1 MRAFLRS
8 SEACF
13 PLKAGTTTVGRG
25 RDADI
30 VLESAGVEER
40 HAALACAGPAGGFV
54 LQDFNSAHGTFVND
68 CRVQNA
74 AVSVSPGDTLRF
86 GSGGASYQLAVDEVP
101 QLSYPPVK
109 RRTAWPGQHQLVT
122 EPKLHAPSTPP
133 HLPLLQSQH
142 CPSTHSS
149 WASGAGGRVPHP
161 PLRKH
166 PMSAWARSV
175 TSSFSPDTFSRS
187 SAARQDLTNVSGSGQ
202 SGAAGVPSL
211 GIHNVDFLLQEKD
224 EKLLRLEKEISR
236 LSGFETEM
244 KHKDTVIANL
254 QDEIAMMA
262 KTMAQAAARN
272 NVELTQKL
280 LTFDREMGAKM
291 GEIKALKEQISN
303 LQKDSSQVFS
313 HSLSERDL
321 EIVSL
326 KKESEKLKRDQ
337 SLTAGLVTSLQREI
351 GVKEQKIQQLNQE
364 VERIK
369 KENREKDNQL
379 AVVSAKCS
387 RIKEEMKHELGE
399 REVIAYRNRIG
410 ELEFHLKGL
419 QGEIQKY
426 CTEQE
431 TIRNRLSEKA
441 KAEEELKKACERKSQ
456 QLQEMGRRERLLK
469 SDLDRAKDQLES
481 LKHQVVQVC
490 FPQATG
496 TAEKS
501 ITDQQLI
508 EKIRQISEENHR
520 SLEKEKFFQEEI
532 SSRLSKEKKL
542 SENVEV
548 FKESLCEL
556 QAFLKTSCCS
566 TSLRRE
572 LCNFEALCVDPF
584 VLEIHTAVVETM
596 HQLLAWMEG
605 VEQLLESAGLD
616 LPSSDKGE
624 NVLRGLGFSNC
635 SRGSQLALRSLSK
648 LWLKQ
653 FFGKTQAVSLGLF
666 LDRHFQK
673 SLARY
678 RRQAQLDKVQESQD
692 ALLQEH
698 LNKLKVK
705 HEEDLRIKINQ
716 IILEKEEESKE
727 ILESAVAK
735 EKDKFK
741 QSVDEEQKKIQDL
754 ENHLRNMTEVIETK
768 SKEQEVVNVKLR
780 EAVDNLKETAKREIV
795 LKQQLLMQDKQLKSL
810 QNENDLLKQKLQE
823 EIMEYKEQIKQHSQT
838 IVALEDR
845 LLEAKQQQ
853 KTLEEE
859 NVALLEKIEGFQ
871 GDPCRS
877 SSAASLAVCHTE
889 EPHGCLIEELA
900 AAQNAILSK
909 EAVIARLTKELV
921 ETKARM
927 SDMRGELSEKQKVE
941 LERNLSRVKSQESEL
956 NMLREKLFE
965 MSNLVDKK
973 DKDLEA
979 VAEELRQAHENLK
992 LLKDASKETAEEL
1005 KTLPQ
1010 TQVQARTAAV
1020 DEVSERDLALD
1031 LANIG
1036 AKCRGLRHEETIR
1049 RQKEGLAELRERLK
1063 VLEKAR
1069 SSTVT
1074 SQGPEPLVVL
1084 KRDLPEEIVQKA
1096 GLRKELLPLPISKR
1110 KACKF
1115 PSGFPNGCSPVAVE
1129 EPANVEVSDALDLS
1143 EKMYLDLIR
1152 ALGALMNMKELTGMQ
1167 SVKHL
1172 SQEEREKVGLQRQK
1186 DLELLYDKISKLKSR
1201 LERKEEMIKDYEA
1214 SAEQLRLNQVS
1225 LQACQEEM
1233 TKLEDEVYREAE
1245 ENALLKEALERTQV
1259 QLNQEKRLNQ
1269 VVKLHKNLVEDKE
1282 KRNGKELPGCARSQK
1297 GRVGK
1302 PGAQKFFLSE
1312 KQKMKDRTGGSC
1324 KAVRRGQRRFHR
1336 PHGTEADDGETGSAA
1351 DAPRAEKHDQGGRRR
1366 PGQQAQLSGVPPDFP
1381 QGGGRRAAGGQ
1392 RAARLGKALRD

>member
-1 MRAFLRS
+1 
-8 SEACF
+8 
-13 PLKAGTTTVGRG
+13 
-25 RDADI
+25 
-30 VLESAGVEER
+30 
-40 HAALACAGPAGGFV
+40 
-54 LQDFNSAHGTFVND
+54 
-68 CRVQNA
+68 
-74 AVSVSPGDTLRF
+74 
-86 GSGGASYQLAVDEVP
+86 
-101 QLSYPPVK
+101 
-109 RRTAWPGQHQLVT
+109 
-122 EPKLHAPSTPP
+122 
-133 HLPLLQSQH
+133 
-142 CPSTHSS
+142 
-149 WASGAGGRVPHP
+149 
-161 PLRKH
+161 
-166 PMSAWARSV
+166 MSAWARSV

-387 RIKEEMKHELGE
+387 RIKEEVKHELGE

-616 LPSSDKGE
+616 LPSSDKGLSACIRRLLE
-624 NVLRGLGFSNC
+624 NNHE
-635 SRGSQLALRSLSK
+635 A
-648 LWLKQ
+648 
-653 FFGKTQAVSLGLF
+653 TQRIQILE
-666 LDRHFQK
+666 
-673 SLARY
+673 
-678 RRQAQLDKVQESQD
+678 AQLDKVQESQD

-754 ENHLRNMTEVIETK
+754 ENHLRNMTEVIEMK

-780 EAVDNLKETAKREIV
+780 EAVDNLKETAKREIM

-838 IVALEDR
+838 VVALEDR

-889 EPHGCLIEELA
+889 ESHGCLIEELA

-1020 DEVSERDLALD
+1020 DEVSERGLALD
-1031 LANIG
+1031 LADIG

-1381 QGGGRRAAGGQ
+1381 QGGGGRAAGGQ

>member
-1 MRAFLRS
+1 MSRQQLPGCAEPVLAPQRKRGGCRNSPKRQLSGCPGETMRAFLRS

-211 GIHNVDFLLQEKD
+211 GIHNVDFLLQEK
-224 EKLLRLEKEISR
+224 
-236 LSGFETEM
+236 
-244 KHKDTVIANL
+244 
-254 QDEIAMMA
+254 
-262 KTMAQAAARN
+262 
-272 NVELTQKL
+272 
-280 LTFDREMGAKM
+280 
-291 GEIKALKEQISN
+291 
-303 LQKDSSQVFS
+303 
-313 HSLSERDL
+313 
-321 EIVSL
+321 
-326 KKESEKLKRDQ
+326 
-337 SLTAGLVTSLQREI
+337 
-351 GVKEQKIQQLNQE
+351 
-364 VERIK
+364 
-369 KENREKDNQL
+369 
-379 AVVSAKCS
+379 
-387 RIKEEMKHELGE
+387 
-399 REVIAYRNRIG
+399 RIG

>member
-1 MRAFLRS
+1 MRAFLKS
-8 SEACF
+8 SEGCF
-13 PLKAGTTTVGRG
+13 PLKSPTTTIGRH
-25 RDADI
+25 RDADV
-30 VLESAGVEER
+30 VLESAGVEDR
-40 HAALACAGPAGGFV
+40 HAVLESAGPGGGFV
-54 LQDFNSAHGTFVND
+54 LQDLSGGSGTFVNG
-68 CRVQNA
+68 CHVQNA
-74 AVSVSPGDTLRF
+74 AVSVSAGDVLRF
-86 GSGGASYQLAVDEVP
+86 GPQGPAFELVVDGAP

-109 RRTAWPGQHQLVT
+109 RRTAWPGHLQLVT

-149 WASGAGGRVPHP
+149 WAPGAAGHVPHP
-161 PLRKH
+161 PLRKR
-166 PMSAWARSV
+166 PLSAWARSV
-175 TSSFSPDTFSRS
+175 TSSFSPDTFI
-187 SAARQDLTNVSGSGQ
+187 LTNISGNGQ

-254 QDEIAMMA
+254 QEEIATMA
-262 KTMAQAAARN
+262 KTMAQAAARS

-280 LTFDREMGAKM
+280 LTFDQEMGAKTE
-291 GEIKALKEQISN
+291 EIKALKEQISN

-337 SLTAGLVTSLQREI
+337 ALTAGLVTSLQREI
-351 GVKEQKIQQLNQE
+351 AVKEQKIQQLNQE
-364 VERIK
+364 AEKIK

-399 REVIAYRNRIG
+399 REAIAYRNRIG
-410 ELEFHLKGL
+410 ELELHLKGL
-419 QGEIQKY
+419 QGEIQKH
-426 CTEQE
+426 CAEQE
-431 TIRNRLSEKA
+431 TIRNKLSKKA

-469 SDLDRAKDQLES
+469 SNLDRAKDQLES
-481 LKHQVVQVC
+481 FKHQVVQVC

-496 TAEKS
+496 AAEKS

-508 EKIRQISEENHR
+508 EKIRQISEENQR

-532 SSRLSKEKKL
+532 SSRLSKEKEL

-548 FKESLCEL
+548 FKKSLCEL
-556 QAFLKTSCCS
+556 QAFLRTSCCS

-584 VLEIHTAVVETM
+584 VLEIHTAVVETVRL
-596 HQLLAWMEG
+596 LLAWMEG

-616 LPSSDKGE
+616 LPSSDKGLSACIRRLLE
-624 NVLRGLGFSNC
+624 NNHEATKRIQILE
-635 SRGSQLALRSLSK
+635 
-648 LWLKQ
+648 
-653 FFGKTQAVSLGLF
+653 T
-666 LDRHFQK
+666 
-673 SLARY
+673 
-678 RRQAQLDKVQESQD
+678 QLDKVQESQD

-698 LNKLKVK
+698 LNELKAK
-705 HEEDLRIKINQ
+705 HEQDLQIKINQ

-727 ILESAVAK
+727 ILESAVSK

-741 QSVDEEQKKIQDL
+741 QSVDEEKKKIQDL
-754 ENHLRNMTEVIETK
+754 ENHLRSMTEVIEMK

-780 EAVDNLKETAKREIV
+780 EAMDNLEETGKREIM
-795 LKQQLLMQDKQLKSL
+795 LKQQLLMQDEQLKIT
-810 QNENDLLKQKLQE
+810 QDENELLKQKIQK
-823 EIMEYKEQIKQHSQT
+823 EIVEYKEQIKQHSQT

-845 LLEAKQQQ
+845 LLKAKQEQ

-859 NVALLEKIEGFQ
+859 NAALLEKIEGFQ

-877 SSAASLAVCHTE
+877 SSGASLAVSHTE
-889 EPHGCLIEELA
+889 ESPGCLMQRQELA
-900 AAQNAILSK
+900 AAQNTILSK
-909 EAVIARLTKELV
+909 EAVIVGLTKELA

-927 SDMRGELSEKQKVE
+927 SDMRGELSEKQKEE
-941 LERNLSRVKSQESEL
+941 LEWNLSRVKCQESEL

-973 DKDLEA
+973 NKDLKA
-979 VAEELRQAHENLK
+979 VAEELRQAQENLK
-992 LLKDASKETAEEL
+992 VMKDASKETAEEL
-1005 KTLPQ
+1005 EILPQ
-1010 TQVQARTAAV
+1010 TQVEASTATV
-1020 DEVSERDLALD
+1020 DEVSKRDLALD
-1031 LANIG
+1031 LADIG

-1049 RQKEGLAELRERLK
+1049 RQKEGLAELRERIK
-1063 VLEKAR
+1063 TLEKAQ
-1069 SSTVT
+1069 SSAVT
-1074 SQGPEPLVVL
+1074 SQGPEPFVVL
-1084 KRDLPEEIVQKA
+1084 KRDLPEKMVQNA
-1096 GLRKELLPLPISKR
+1096 GLRKELLPLAIPKR
-1110 KACKF
+1110 NASKF
-1115 PSGFPNGCSPVAVE
+1115 PSGFPNECSLVAVD

-1152 ALGALMNMKELTGMQ
+1152 ALGALMNMKELTEMQ

-1201 LERKEEMIKDYEA
+1201 LERKEEMLKDYES
-1214 SAEQLRLNQVS
+1214 SAERLRLNQVS
-1225 LQACQEEM
+1225 LRACQEEM

-1259 QLNQEKRLNQ
+1259 QLNQEKRLNRA
-1269 VVKLHKNLVEDKE
+1269 VKLHKSLVEDKE
-1282 KRNGKELPGCARSQK
+1282 KRNEKELPGCAHSQK
-1297 GRVGK
+1297 GRVRK
-1302 PGAQKFFLSE
+1302 PGALKFFLSE
-1312 KQKMKDRTGGSC
+1312 KQKVKDRT
-1324 KAVRRGQRRFHR
+1324 A
-1336 PHGTEADDGETGSAA
+1336 ETCRTAST
-1351 DAPRAEKHDQGGRRR
+1351 
-1366 PGQQAQLSGVPPDFP
+1366 
-1381 QGGGRRAAGGQ
+1381 
-1392 RAARLGKALRD
+1392 

>member
-1 MRAFLRS
+1 MSRQQLPGCAEPVLAPQRKRGGCRNSPKRQLSGCPGETMRAFLRS

-291 GEIKALKEQISN
+291 GEIKALKEQ
-303 LQKDSSQVFS
+303 
-313 HSLSERDL
+313 
-321 EIVSL
+321 
-326 KKESEKLKRDQ
+326 
-337 SLTAGLVTSLQREI
+337 
-351 GVKEQKIQQLNQE
+351 
-364 VERIK
+364 
-369 KENREKDNQL
+369 
-379 AVVSAKCS
+379 
-387 RIKEEMKHELGE
+387 
-399 REVIAYRNRIG
+399 RIG